1 MSNKT
6 TTILLSHILS
16 SAMLLSLTTGCSLRR
31 MALDQTAAILKD
43 SMPAYEKEWDIALV
57 AEALPPNIKMVEGF
71 LVSAPDNEDLLLMAA
86 KAYTSYGLV
95 ILEEKLDRTEE
106 DTPQAEQLTAKT
118 REMYL
123 RGHRYGMRLLEVRHP
138 GIIEA
143 FKQGPQKL
151 QPLLARCDEEDVPGL
166 IWAGMP
172 LAVAINIAR
181 DDVTMIAKIAMA
193 KALVSRAMELDETYF
208 NGASHLVFGAL
219 YGSMGKM
226 LGGDPNKAKKHFE
239 RALELTKRRF
249 LLVQFMYAQT
259 LAVQLQDQDLFT
271 KLLNEVLQAKVEI
284 FPEQKLANVSA
295 KRRARLLLAKMDEL
309 F

>member
-1 MSNKT
+1 MGKKST
-6 TTILLSHILS
+6 PFLLSHFLC
-16 SAMLLSLTTGCSLRR
+16 SAVLLSLTTGCSLRR
-31 MALDQTAAILKD
+31 MAVDQTAAILKD
-43 SMPAYEKEWDIALV
+43 SMPAFEKEWDIELV
-57 AEALPPNIKMVEGF
+57 AVALPPNIKMVEGF
-71 LVSAPDNEDLLLMAA
+71 LVSAPDNPDLLLMAA

-95 ILEEKLDRTEE
+95 ILEERLDRTEE
-106 DTPQAEQLTAKT
+106 DTPQAQRLTAKT

-123 RGHRYGMRLLEVRHP
+123 RGHRYGMRLLQLRHP

-143 FKQGPQKL
+143 FNRGPQKL
-151 QPLLARCDEEDVPGL
+151 EPLLEGCEKEDVPGL

-172 LAVAINIAR
+172 LATAINIAR
-181 DDVTMIAKIAMA
+181 DDVAMIAKVALA
-193 KALVSRAMELDETYF
+193 KALVNRAMELDETYF
-208 NGASHLVFGAL
+208 YGACHLVFGAL

-226 LGGDPNKAKKHFE
+226 LGGDPDKAKKHFE

-259 LAVQLQDQDLFT
+259 LAVQLQDQDLFK
-271 KLLNEVLQAKVEI
+271 KLLGEVLEAKLEI

-295 KRRARLLLAKMDEL
+295 KRRARLLLARMDEL